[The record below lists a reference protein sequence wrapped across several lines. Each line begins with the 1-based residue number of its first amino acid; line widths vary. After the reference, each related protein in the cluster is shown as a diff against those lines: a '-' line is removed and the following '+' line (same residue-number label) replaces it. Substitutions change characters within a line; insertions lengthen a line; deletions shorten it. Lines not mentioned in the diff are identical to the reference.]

1 MSVGTEPWGRMD
13 PSDSFH
19 QVGIAGAGAWG
30 TALAQVTARA
40 GRKVLL
46 WARESEVAEAI
57 NRDHENPVFLPGIPL
72 DPGIRAIDRPVD
84 LWSAEVL
91 LLAAPAQYCR
101 EVCRALPRSP
111 APVVICAKGFEQETG
126 ALLSQ
131 VVAEERPDVP
141 LAVLA
146 GPSFAAEVARGL
158 PAAVTLACADE
169 ALGYALIRTFGSQ
182 GFRPYW
188 TDDVIGPQIGSALK
202 NVLSIASGVVMGRKL
217 GENAR
222 AALLTRGLSEI
233 MRLGDAMGGRRET
246 LMGLSG
252 LGDLMLT
259 ATSLA
264 SRNTSLG
271 AALGEGR
278 SLDDIL
284 AERRTVAEGVWTAK
298 SMAGLADRYGLDMPI
313 ARAVAA
319 ILHEGADLD
328 ETITALL
335 SRPFKA
341 ED

>member
-1 MSVGTEPWGRMD
+1 MSAGTASWGRLG

-19 QVGIAGAGAWG
+19 AVGIVGAGAWG
-30 TALAQVTARA
+30 TALAQLAART
-40 GRKVLL
+40 GRRVLL
-46 WARESEVAEAI
+46 WAREAEVAEAI

-72 DPGIRAIDRPVD
+72 DPAIRASDRLVD
-84 LWSAEVL
+84 LWEAEVL
-91 LLAAPAQYCR
+91 LLVAPAQYCR
-101 EVCRALPRSP
+101 SVCRAMPRSP
-111 APVVICAKGFEQETG
+111 APVVICAKGFEQQTG
-126 ALLSQ
+126 TLLSE
-131 VVAEERPDVP
+131 VVAAERPDVP

-158 PAAVTLACADE
+158 PAAVTLACADQ
-169 ALGYALIRTFGSQ
+169 ALGYALVRTLGGQ
-182 GFRPYW
+182 AFRPYW
-188 TDDVIGPQIGSALK
+188 HDDVIGAQIGSALK
-202 NVLSIASGVVMGRKL
+202 NVLAIASGVVMGRRL

-222 AALLTRGLSEI
+222 AALLTRGLSEL
-233 MRLGDAMGGRRET
+233 MRLGDAMGARRET

-278 SLDDIL
+278 SLDEVL
-284 AERRTVAEGVWTAK
+284 GERRSVAEGVSTAK
-298 SMAGLADRYGLDMPI
+298 AMAGLAERYGLDMPI

-328 ETITALL
+328 DTIQGLL
-335 SRPFKA
+335 SRPFKP

>member
-1 MSVGTEPWGRMD
+1 MSAGTASWGRLG

-19 QVGIAGAGAWG
+19 AVGIVGAGAWG
-30 TALAQVTARA
+30 TALAQLAART
-40 GRKVLL
+40 GRRVLL
-46 WARESEVAEAI
+46 WAREAEVAEAI

-72 DPGIRAIDRPVD
+72 DPAIRASDRLVD
-84 LWSAEVL
+84 LWEAEVL
-91 LLAAPAQYCR
+91 LLVAPAQYCR
-101 EVCRALPRSP
+101 SVCRAMPRSP
-111 APVVICAKGFEQETG
+111 APVVICAKGFEQQTG
-126 ALLSQ
+126 TLLSE
-131 VVAEERPDVP
+131 VVAAERPDVP

-158 PAAVTLACADE
+158 PAAVTLACADQ
-169 ALGYALIRTFGSQ
+169 ALGYALVRTLGGQ
-182 GFRPYW
+182 AFRPYW
-188 TDDVIGPQIGSALK
+188 HDDVIGAQIGSALK
-202 NVLSIASGVVMGRKL
+202 NVLAIASGVVMGRRL

-222 AALLTRGLSEI
+222 AALLTRGLSEL
-233 MRLGDAMGGRRET
+233 MRLGDAMGARRET

-278 SLDDIL
+278 SLDEVL
-284 AERRTVAEGVWTAK
+284 GERRSVAEGVWTAK
-298 SMAGLADRYGLDMPI
+298 AMAGLAERYGLDMPI

-328 ETITALL
+328 DTIQGLL
-335 SRPFKA
+335 SRPFKP

>member
-1 MSVGTEPWGRMD
+1 MNEGTGDLGRLG
-13 PSDSFH
+13 PGEAFH
-19 QVGIAGAGAWG
+19 QVGIIGGGAWG
-30 TALAQVTARA
+30 TALGQVAARA
-40 GRKVLL
+40 GRKVLV
-46 WARESEVAEAI
+46 WVRESEVAAAI
-57 NRDHENPVFLPGIPL
+57 NRDHENPAFLPGVPL
-72 DPGIRAIDRPVD
+72 DPAIRATDRPVD
-84 LWSAEVL
+84 LWESEVL
-91 LLAAPAQYCR
+91 LLVAPAQFCRAVSR
-101 EVCRALPRSP
+101 EVPRNR

-126 ALLSQ
+126 ALLSD
-131 VVAEERPDVP
+131 VVAAERPEAP

-169 ALGYALIRTFGSQ
+169 SLGYALVRTLGSQ
-182 GFRPYW
+182 AFRPYW
-188 TDDVIGPQIGSALK
+188 HDDVIGPQIGSALK
-202 NVLSIASGVVMGRKL
+202 NVLAIASGVVMGRKL

-222 AALLTRGLSEI
+222 AALLTRGLSEM
-233 MRLGDAMGGRRET
+233 MRLGDVMGARRET

-252 LGDLMLT
+252 LGDLLLT

-278 SLDDIL
+278 SLAEIL
-284 AERRTVAEGVWTAK
+284 GERRTVAEGVWTAK
-298 SMAGLADRYGLDMPI
+298 AMAGMADRHGLEMPI

-328 ETITALL
+328 SEIEGLL